1 MVIVQDPAVLVKT
14 CYTETGKRCY
24 ALPDNKLGPEYA
36 TPGSVGLDLRACI
49 EAESVEVAPGERVKI
64 PAGLAIE
71 VQSSGIAG
79 FVFSRSGLGAKHGLT
94 VAQGVG
100 VIDPDYR
107 GEITVWLLNTSTETH
122 TVARGERVA
131 QLLFLPAYTARLI
144 AVGSLTETERGAGG
158 FGHTGSV

>member
-1 MVIVQDPAVLVKT
+1 MQHTLHGDVLVHVH
-14 CYTETGKRCY
+14 YTETGMRCY
-24 ALPDNKLGPEYA
+24 ASPQGVLGPEYA
-36 TPGSVGLDLRACI
+36 TPGSIGLDLRACI
-49 EAESVEVAPGERVKI
+49 EEESLEIPTGGRAKI

-71 VQSSGIAG
+71 VLTPSIAG

-107 GEITVWLLNTSTETH
+107 GEITIWLLNTSDMLR

-131 QLLFLPAYTARLI
+131 QLLFLPVHTAKLV
-144 AVGSLTETERGAGG
+144 AVDSLSRTERGAGG
-158 FGHTGSV
+158 FGHTGSR